1 MKHFRY
7 LLLIFIFSIAL
18 NSFSI
23 NLVVNDKNISTDG
36 YQALPE
42 IINDRTYVPLRFVS
56 DALGYN
62 VNWDGDNKQVLISN
76 STDPMSSIQ
85 PENLEKNLRIVLN
98 GKPMFFP
105 ADYGQ
110 PFININNITMV
121 PVRGVS
127 EAMKFQVSFAN
138 NTVYIKGNTEPDYQ
152 IIPVTNVQ
160 EEETP
165 KQKDPYSFDLTI
177 FGEAIATREQLV
189 SYTRDRERAF
199 RVSIPEMYNRPY
211 IEIPDLIDYY
221 LEIGKE
227 YGIRGD
233 IAYLQAIK
241 ETNFFQFTGL
251 VQPHQN
257 NYSGIWATGA
267 ALIGNEPFN
276 GVSPEKMKFEP
287 GVHGVT
293 FASPRIGVEAQI
305 QHLYAYATTAPLPEG
320 KELLSPRFIYVNRG
334 CAPRWID
341 LGGKWAYPG
350 YSPSSFSSLQEAFN
364 AGKTYGH
371 SILEDYLAKV
381 LAY

>member
-1 MKHFRY
+1 MK
-7 LLLIFIFSIAL
+7 LLKYSLLVLLFSIAL
-18 NSFSI
+18 NVFSI
-23 NLVVNDKNISTDG
+23 DLVVNDKAISTDN
-36 YQALPE
+36 YQSKP
-42 IINDRTYVPLRFVS
+42 IILNDRTYVPLRFVS

-62 VNWDGDNKQVLISN
+62 VDWDDNNKQVIICN
-76 STDPMSSIQ
+76 PEDPMSDIW
-85 PENLEKNLRIVLN
+85 PENPDKSLRVVLN
-98 GKPMFFP
+98 GKPLFFP
-105 ADYGQ
+105 LDYGV
-110 PFININNITMV
+110 PFINTENTTMV
-121 PVRGVS
+121 PVRGIS
-127 EAMKFQVSFAN
+127 ESMDFNVSFNN
-138 NTVYIKGNTEPDYQ
+138 NTVYIKGETEKEPA
-152 IIPVTNVQ
+152 V
-160 EEETP
+160 ESP
-165 KQKDPYSFDLTI
+165 KTDSFSHELTI
-177 FGEAIATREQLV
+177 FGEPLATREQLIA
-189 SYTRDRERAF
+189 YTEDREKSYRIS
-199 RVSIPEMYNRPY
+199 VPQMYGKPY

-267 ALIGNEPFN
+267 ALTGDEPYN
-276 GVSPEKMKFEP
+276 GVSPDKMKFEP

-305 QHLYAYATTAPLPEG
+305 QHLYAYASTNPLPQG

-334 CAPRWID
+334 CAPRWVD

-350 YSPSSFSSLQEAFN
+350 YNPSSYSSLQEAFN
-364 AGKTYGH
+364 AGNTYGH
-371 SILEDYLAKV
+371 SILDDYLAKV